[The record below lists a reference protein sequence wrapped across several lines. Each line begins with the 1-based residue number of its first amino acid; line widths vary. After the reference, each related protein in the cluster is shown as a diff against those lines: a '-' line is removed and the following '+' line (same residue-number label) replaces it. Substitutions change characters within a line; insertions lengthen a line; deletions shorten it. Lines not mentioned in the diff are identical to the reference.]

1 MNSLTAVIAQQK
13 NNLHG
18 AAACLVV
25 ALAAKFL
32 GLNYGA
38 PTMLFA
44 LILGMSVNFLYD
56 SEDCAVG
63 IDFCSSAILRFG
75 VILLGSKILFADVLA
90 LGWVTALVIIS
101 CVFMTIAFGGF
112 LARVIKLDPKFGI
125 LSAGAVAICGIS
137 AAMTLS
143 SVMPKTREME
153 RYTLLTVIM
162 VATFGAIAMVSF
174 PVLAEFLNLDNQ
186 QAGIFLGGSIHDVS
200 HVVGASYAISEEVGY
215 IAMIVKMLRV
225 ALLLPIAWILLLVFR
240 HQQSTSLES
249 NKPAMPYF
257 LFLFVL
263 LAVINNLNWI
273 PVNVGTVMDEV
284 SQNCFVIAIA
294 ALGMKTS
301 FKGLFDIGWRPA
313 VMVVTQSIFLGGL
326 VLAWVML
333 QT

>member
-1 MNSLTAVIAQQK
+1 MVGITAVLGQHK
-13 NNLHG
+13 NKVHG
-18 AAACLVV
+18 AAASLVV

-56 SEDCAVG
+56 SVDCAVG
-63 IDFCSSAILRFG
+63 IDFCCTSILRFG

-90 LGWVTALVIIS
+90 LGWVTGVVIIS
-101 CVFMTIAFGGF
+101 CVFATIGFGGW
-112 LARVIKLDPKFGI
+112 LARVMKIDPKFGF

-143 SVMPKTREME
+143 SVMPKNRDME

-162 VATFGAIAMVSF
+162 VAAFGSISMVFF
-174 PVLAEFLNLDNQ
+174 PVLVDFLNLDNQ

-200 HVVGASYAISEEVGY
+200 HVVGASYAVSQEVGY

-225 ALLLPIAWILLLVFR
+225 ALLLPIAWMFLLFFR
-240 HQQSTSLES
+240 RQQSKTLEIS
-249 NKPAMPYF
+249 QPALPYF

-273 PVNVGTVMDEV
+273 PSNLALAMDKI
-284 SQNCFVIAIA
+284 SQNCFLVAIA

-301 FKGLFDIGWRPA
+301 FEGLFDIGWRPT
-313 VMVVTQSIFLGGL
+313 VMVMAQSIFLSGL

-333 QT
+333 QI

>member
-1 MNSLTAVIAQQK
+1 MDSITAVMAQHK
-13 NNLHG
+13 NKLHG

-44 LILGMSVNFLYD
+44 LILGMSVNFLYE
-56 SEDCAVG
+56 SEDCSVG
-63 IDFCSSAILRFG
+63 IDFCSSSILRFG

-90 LGWVTALVIIS
+90 LGWVTALVIVS
-101 CVFMTIAFGGF
+101 CVFMTIAFGGL
-112 LARVIKLDPKFGI
+112 LARVMKLDPKFGL

-143 SVMPKTREME
+143 SVMPKNRDME

-174 PVLAEFLNLDNQ
+174 PVLADFLNLDNQ

-200 HVVGASYAISEEVGY
+200 HVVGASYAMSEEVGY

-225 ALLLPIAWILLLVFR
+225 ALLLPIAWIFLLVFR
-240 HQQSTSLES
+240 QQQSTGLEG
-249 NKPAMPYF
+249 NKPALPYF

-263 LAVINNLNWI
+263 LAVINNFNWI
-273 PVNVGTVMDEV
+273 PPNLALAMDQI

>member
-1 MNSLTAVIAQQK
+1 MIGQHKTKV
-13 NNLHG
+13 HG

-25 ALAAKFL
+25 ALGAKFL

-63 IDFCSSAILRFG
+63 IDFCCSSILRFG
-75 VILLGSKILFADVLA
+75 VILLGAKIIFADVLA
-90 LGWVTALVIIS
+90 LGWPTAVVIVS
-101 CVFMTIAFGGF
+101 CVLTTIAFGGL
-112 LARVIKLDPKFGI
+112 LARVIKLDPKFGF

-143 SVMPKTREME
+143 SVMPKNRDME

-162 VATFGAIAMVSF
+162 VAGFGAIAMVSF
-174 PVLAEFLNLDNQ
+174 PALVDFLNLDTQ

-200 HVVGASYAISEEVGY
+200 HVVGASFAISEEVGY

-225 ALLLPIAWILLLVFR
+225 ALLLPIAWVFLLFFR
-240 HQQSTSLES
+240 HQQSIALES
-249 NKPAMPYF
+249 NKPALPYF

-273 PVNVGTVMDEV
+273 PSNLALGMDKV
-284 SQNCFVIAIA
+284 SQNCFLIAIA

-313 VMVVTQSIFLGGL
+313 VMVVTQSIFLSGL

-333 QT
+333 RM